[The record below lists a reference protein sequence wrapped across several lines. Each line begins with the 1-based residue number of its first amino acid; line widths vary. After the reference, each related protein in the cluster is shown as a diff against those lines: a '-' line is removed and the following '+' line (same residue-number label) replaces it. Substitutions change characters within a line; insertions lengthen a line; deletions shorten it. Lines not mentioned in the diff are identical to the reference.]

1 MNIKNSQTKVWFVA
15 EANQIETIMNE
26 GIKADPSNCYIQL
39 ITKLEYVRRFEDED
53 FEIYAPDIFAFLY
66 ANTASKKYALFEID
80 INGIRG
86 ALVKVND
93 DCLNGFISENFKRV
107 CQNLIKPEFIT
118 HFEIK
123 EFDLKRITDYSFSQL
138 IHLVYNDQKSNEI
151 ELNTDSKRRRYIT
164 LRNKFQAER
173 YASMELLGI
182 ILDNHVK

>member
-39 ITKLEYVRRFEDED
+39 ITKLEYERRFEDDD

-66 ANTASKKYALFEID
+66 ANTPSKKYALFEID

-93 DCLNGFISENFKRV
+93 DCLNGFISENFK
-107 CQNLIKPEFIT
+107 FIL
-118 HFEIK
+118 FG
-123 EFDLKRITDYSFSQL
+123 
-138 IHLVYNDQKSNEI
+138 I
-151 ELNTDSKRRRYIT
+151 EGEGNNRFR
-164 LRNKFQAER
+164 E
-173 YASMELLGI
+173 
-182 ILDNHVK
+182 